1 MARPLTYWDYIR
13 VEDLCALQ
21 SGSPADADAGAELS
35 NSEHLFIVVHQVFE
49 LWFKMILRE
58 LDTIHDSLARNPVPE
73 QDIAAAVY
81 SLDRI
86 AEILRLSSDHFR
98 VMETLTTRDYL
109 GFRDKLFPASGFQSA
124 QLREIE
130 ISLGLEPEQR
140 LPFGADRDSWLR
152 ALEGPGGEETPALK
166 RIKARLARGPSLREL
181 LDDWLARTPIHGSTP
196 DKPGDAEVVEGFL
209 SSYVAGH
216 ERAIGRQLEIV
227 RERSPGL
234 SEEEMTER
242 YESQLQAEQG
252 HPNPA
257 GRDRRGP
264 PRQRSRTRRS
274 RARQGS
280 QGRRD
285 ARQGRV
291 RGRSRRP

>member
-130 ISLGLEPEQR
+130 ISLGLEPEQSSVVGLEHVTKDGGAAR
-140 LPFGADRDSWLR
+140 QRPMGSGTFLPHIEPSAHLAREVRTNEVGDLARPACPKPGAFVPERQQI
-152 ALEGPGGEETPALK
+152 AIGAP
-166 RIKARLARGPSLREL
+166 RLARRRPR
-181 LDDWLARTPIHGSTP
+181 RTS
-196 DKPGDAEVVEGFL
+196 
-209 SSYVAGH
+209 
-216 ERAIGRQLEIV
+216 
-227 RERSPGL
+227 
-234 SEEEMTER
+234 
-242 YESQLQAEQG
+242 
-252 HPNPA
+252 
-257 GRDRRGP
+257 
-264 PRQRSRTRRS
+264 
-274 RARQGS
+274 
-280 QGRRD
+280 
-285 ARQGRV
+285 
-291 RGRSRRP
+291 RGR